1 MMDAI
6 QRSVIVPKLKIT
18 EQRAAWW
25 QVLGDRPPLAAGA
38 QDVHQTVHHVSD
50 IDVPLAAAAFGRR
63 DQWRNMS
70 PLIIR
75 HITRVTKPAAI
86 IRASVFYCPH
96 RPRPQFA
103 KANLESHPTHMIQ

>member
-6 QRSVIVPKLKIT
+6 QRSVIVPKLEIA

-63 DQWRNMS
+63 DQWSNMRIVS
-70 PLIIR
+70 LG
-75 HITRVTKPAAI
+75 V
-86 IRASVFYCPH
+86 V
-96 RPRPQFA
+96 
-103 KANLESHPTHMIQ
+103 